1 MGKAIPVT
9 RGLGPTPASLS
20 LWLFRP
26 SFRAVVLPSLPHPPS
41 QCGESRWGVRKR
53 TAAPDTG
60 GHRQAAQRD
69 GVPLHLASLFSQ
81 SLSPEYR
88 VGLGGH
94 QETRCLVLPPEI
106 VKQHLVSHWP
116 SSHLSCITSLPALR
130 WPRAG
135 CRDSV
140 LSSAGH
146 SRSGGKD
153 SHGARPS
160 PTTML
165 RGVSGTVGA
174 WWAGG

>member
-1 MGKAIPVT
+1 MPG
-9 RGLGPTPASLS
+9 TP
-20 LWLFRP
+20 
-26 SFRAVVLPSLPHPPS
+26 
-41 QCGESRWGVRKR
+41 
-53 TAAPDTG
+53 
-60 GHRQAAQRD
+60 
-69 GVPLHLASLFSQ
+69 
-81 SLSPEYR
+81 
-88 VGLGGH
+88 
-94 QETRCLVLPPEI
+94 PPEI

-130 WPRAG
+130 WPHAG

-160 PTTML
+160 PTAML